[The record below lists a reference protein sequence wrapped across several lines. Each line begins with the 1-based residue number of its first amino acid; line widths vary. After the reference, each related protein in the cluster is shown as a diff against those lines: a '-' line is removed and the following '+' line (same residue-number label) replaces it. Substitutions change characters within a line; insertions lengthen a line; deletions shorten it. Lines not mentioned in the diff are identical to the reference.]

1 MAEAGSGGDTR
12 IRIRDDNAG
21 TPLRPIVGRMRYP
34 AIVSR
39 WLRIRARDDRERGH
53 ESQSSDGA
61 HLTIVPVISGA
72 RYGWQVLLPVET
84 G

>member
-1 MAEAGSGGDTR
+1 
-12 IRIRDDNAG
+12 
-21 TPLRPIVGRMRYP
+21 MRYP